1 LITPDHNGE
10 SVNHIASHMSE
21 HIPKALAE
29 TGVAGASIA
38 LIRDG
43 EVAWAGAFGTAD
55 ASSSQPLTTEHVFE
69 VASITKPLFSYGVL
83 KLRDAG
89 LFDLDTP
96 LNDYLDEP
104 YLDDPRIK
112 KVTARHVLSHQGG
125 FPNWQRQR
133 DDGPLKMYFE
143 PGERYSYSGEGFQY
157 LKFVIEKLTGRSAL
171 DVITELTLEPFGMT
185 ESDLVWPSR
194 RGNPPLAVGHDKDGK
209 PSKKRE
215 SSEMNAA
222 ASLVGSPTEVARFM
236 TWMMRDDVHPD
247 ALPSKTLDEMLTPEV
262 PVNNSQ
268 SWHTE
273 WPRPDADYSDT
284 VSWGLGWSLE
294 HPPVVERAAATST
307 NPAPWFWHWGD
318 NTVYFNFAIG
328 SRESRSGVVVLT
340 NSAFGYQLWVD
351 VVKIALG
358 GEHPSLDWVAD
369 VYSSR
374 HRKPA

>member
-1 LITPDHNGE
+1 MITPEHNGHSVE
-10 SVNHIASHMSE
+10 SIGSHLDE
-21 HIPKALAE
+21 HVPKALSE

-43 EVAWAGAFGTAD
+43 DVAWAGAYGTAD
-55 ASSSQPLTTEHVFE
+55 LSTGRPITTDTVFE
-69 VASITKPLFSYGVL
+69 AASITKPLFSYGVL

-89 LFDLDTP
+89 VIDLDTP

-104 YLDDPRIK
+104 YLDDPRIT
-112 KVTARHVLSHQGG
+112 KVTARHVLNHTGG

-133 DDGPLKMYFE
+133 DEGDLKMYFE
-143 PGERYSYSGEGFQY
+143 PGERYAYSGEGFQY
-157 LKFVIEKLTGRSAL
+157 LKLVIEKLTGRPPL

-194 RGNPPLAVGHDKDGK
+194 RSDPLLALGHEKDGS
-209 PSKKRE
+209 PRAKRI
-215 SSEMNAA
+215 SPEMNAA

-247 ALPSKTLDEMLTPEV
+247 ALASSSLNEMLTPAV

-273 WPRPDADYSDT
+273 WPRPNADFSDT

-294 HPPVVERAAATST
+294 HAPSVGQEPAANT
-307 NPAPWFWHWGD
+307 PAPWFWHWGD
-318 NTVYFNFAIG
+318 NSVFFNFAIG
-328 SRESRSGVVVLT
+328 SRQSRSGVVVMT
-340 NSAFGYQLWVD
+340 NSAFGYQLWKD
-351 VVKIALG
+351 VVNIALG
-358 GEHPSLDWVAD
+358 GDHPSLDWVAD

-374 HRKPA
+374 HRRPA

>member
-1 LITPDHNGE
+1 MG
-10 SVNHIASHMSE
+10 E
-21 HIPKALAE
+21 HIPKALGE

-43 EVAWAGAFGTAD
+43 EVVWAEAYGTAD
-55 ASSSQPLTTEHVFE
+55 ASTGRPVTTDTVFE
-69 VASITKPLFSYGVL
+69 VASITKPLFTYGVL
-83 KLRDAG
+83 KLRNAG
-89 LFDLDTP
+89 VLDLDTP
-96 LNDYLDEP
+96 LDDYLDEP

-133 DDGPLKMYFE
+133 DEGPLKMYFE

-157 LKFVIEKLTGRSAL
+157 LKLVVEKLTGRPAL
-171 DVITELTLEPFGMT
+171 DVISELTLEPFGMS
-185 ESDLVWPSR
+185 ESDFVWPSR
-194 RGNPPLAVGHDKDGK
+194 RSDPPLALGHEKDGS
-209 PSKKRE
+209 PREKRQ

-236 TWMMRDDVHPD
+236 TWMMRDDAHPD
-247 ALPSKTLDEMLTPEV
+247 ALPVGTLNEMLTPEV

-273 WPRPDADYSDT
+273 WPRLDAVFNHT

-294 HPPVVERAAATST
+294 HQPNTT
-307 NPAPWFWHWGD
+307 GPAPWFWHWGD
-318 NTVYFNFAIG
+318 NSVYFNFAIG

-340 NSAFGYQLWVD
+340 NGAFGYTLWKD
-351 VVKIALG
+351 VVYIALG

-374 HRKPA
+374 HRKPAKTP

>member
-1 LITPDHNGE
+1 
-10 SVNHIASHMSE
+10 M
-21 HIPKALAE
+21 PKALSE
-29 TGVAGASIA
+29 TGVAGASVA

-43 EVAWAGAFGTAD
+43 DVAWAGAYGTAD
-55 ASSSQPLTTEHVFE
+55 LSTGRPITTDTVFE
-69 VASITKPLFSYGVL
+69 AASITKPLFSYGVL

-89 LFDLDTP
+89 VIDLDTP

-104 YLDDPRIK
+104 YLDDPRIT
-112 KVTARHVLSHQGG
+112 KVTARHVLNHTGG

-133 DDGPLKMYFE
+133 DEGDLKMYFE
-143 PGERYSYSGEGFQY
+143 PGERYAYSGEGFQY
-157 LKFVIEKLTGRSAL
+157 LKLVIEKLTGRPPL

-194 RGNPPLAVGHDKDGK
+194 RSDPLLALGHEKDGS
-209 PSKKRE
+209 PRAKRI
-215 SSEMNAA
+215 SPEMNAA

-247 ALPSKTLDEMLTPEV
+247 ALASSSVNEMLTPAV

-273 WPRPDADYSDT
+273 WPRPNADFSDT

-294 HPPVVERAAATST
+294 HAPSVGQGPAANT
-307 NPAPWFWHWGD
+307 PAPWFWHWGD
-318 NTVYFNFAIG
+318 NSVFFNFAIG
-328 SRESRSGVVVLT
+328 SRQSRSGVVVMT
-340 NSAFGYQLWVD
+340 NSAFGYQLWKD
-351 VVKIALG
+351 VVNIALG
-358 GEHPSLDWVAD
+358 GDHPSLDWVAD

-374 HRKPA
+374 HRRPA

>member
-1 LITPDHNGE
+1 MGE
-10 SVNHIASHMSE
+10 HV
-21 HIPKALAE
+21 PKALAE

-43 EVAWAGAFGTAD
+43 EVAWAGAYGTAD
-55 ASSSQPLTTEHVFE
+55 VSTGRPLTTDTVFE

-89 LFDLDTP
+89 VIDLDTP
-96 LNDYLDEP
+96 LNDYLDAP
-104 YLDDPRIK
+104 YLDDPRIE
-112 KVTARHVLSHQGG
+112 KVTARHVLSHTGG

-133 DDGPLKMYFE
+133 DEGGLKMYFE
-143 PGERYSYSGEGFQY
+143 PGERYAYSGEGFQY
-157 LKFVIEKLTGRSAL
+157 LKLVIEKLTGRPPL

-194 RGNPPLAVGHDKDGK
+194 RSDPPLALGHEKDGS
-209 PSKKRE
+209 PREKRH
-215 SSEMNAA
+215 SPEMNAA

-236 TWMMRDDVHPD
+236 TWMMRDDAHPD
-247 ALPSKTLDEMLTPEV
+247 ALPTSSLDEMLTPVV

-273 WPRPDADYSDT
+273 WPRPNADFSDT

-294 HPPVVERAAATST
+294 HPSSVRHAAATGT
-307 NPAPWFWHWGD
+307 PAPWFWHWGD

-328 SRESRSGVVVLT
+328 SRESRSGVVVMT
-340 NSAFGYQLWVD
+340 NSAFGYQLWKD
-351 VVKIALG
+351 VVDIALG
-358 GEHPSLDWVAD
+358 GDHPSLDWVAD

-374 HRKPA
+374 HRRPA